1 MLTAELVS
9 LIVLAPVQLSKD
21 RSERNLVAI
30 KWKRLLLPR
39 SLASFPFASP
49 IQSPPYWLWCRIQLI
64 HIHIF
69 PFSIVQ
75 LGCGRGNSC
84 AKRSPS
90 SAKTAPS
97 FASIWIVI
105 WRSFFFVFLNGY
117 FDLFAVQNFPRKF
130 SLKHIPVFFSI
141 PVSIA
146 FTFYLKVLLLVFFF
160 LFEKLMTL
168 HWLLPVGVFD
178 CTHPPPTPLAHVWY

>member
-9 LIVLAPVQLSKD
+9 LVVLAPVQLSKD

-39 SLASFPFASP
+39 SLASFPLAS
-49 IQSPPYWLWCRIQLI
+49 SPPPGFDVAYSLSIYIYFPSLLFNWAVGVAIVVLNAPQAQLKLLL
-64 HIHIF
+64 F
-69 PFSIVQ
+69 LPRFE
-75 LGCGRGNSC
+75 L
-84 AKRSPS
+84 
-90 SAKTAPS
+90 S
-97 FASIWIVI
+97 FGKG
-105 WRSFFFVFLNGY
+105 FFFAFLNGY
-117 FDLFAVQNFPRKF
+117 FDLFAVQNFLRKF
-130 SLKHIPVFFSI
+130 SLKHIAVFFF
-141 PVSIA
+141 
-146 FTFYLKVLLLVFFF
+146 FTGINCFHILFEGSPPRFFF